1 MVVCY
6 NVTMVFSSSIQKE
19 NTMSI
24 IKTKNGTYRLRVYI
38 PEEVKSSLGVD
49 KKVIEKRFKI
59 RNDAKKYE
67 LELQN
72 KFDKIRSGDSVSLE
86 NSGSILF
93 SDFYQNVWWE
103 SYKAGQTTSTTKPPS
118 QATIVGTEIAF
129 RKHILPL
136 LGNYSIDFLN
146 QNKQVVLNLLT
157 QKAEEYANFKVIR
170 SYVNSIF
177 DWAEELEYI
186 ETNRLSKTISR
197 IKATKKIKLQESKK
211 DEDLYL
217 SQEELQAWF
226 TAFEKDLETEKI
238 LFKDYVLFY
247 TTFFLSDR
255 KSETYALQW
264 KHINFEKNEILIEQA
279 LDKFGNLKS
288 TKGNKK
294 TLFKAPKELMNILT
308 VWKIEQKK
316 QLKLFGIR
324 QNEKQFVFTYN
335 NRTNG
340 INVPLHIDYLNHRMN
355 SIRRRHPELPP
366 ASPHKLR
373 HTGATLAR
381 QAGTSLNAISEA
393 LTHSDI
399 QITKTYVNTTETVNQ
414 TAGEIA
420 FRSLKK

>member
-1 MVVCY
+1 MKSRY
-6 NVTMVFSSSIQKE
+6 FSSSIQKE

-24 IKTKNGTYRLRVYI
+24 TKTKNGTYRLRVYI
-38 PEEVKSSLGVD
+38 PEEVKSSLGID
-49 KKVIEKRFKI
+49 KKVIEKRFKS
-59 RNDAKKYE
+59 RSEAKRYE

-72 KFDKIRSGDSVSLE
+72 KIDKILSGESASLE

-103 SYKAGQTTSTTKPPS
+103 SYKAGQTTSTAKPPS

-247 TTFFLSDR
+247 TTFFLGDR
-255 KSETYALQW
+255 KSESYALQW
-264 KHINFEKNEILIEQA
+264 KHINTKEQEIQLVQT
-279 LDKFGNLKS
+279 LDKYKNPKS

-294 TLFKAPKELMNILT
+294 TTFRIPSELTNLLQE
-308 VWKIEQKK
+308 WKKQQKIELAKFNIIQTPE
-316 QLKLFGIR
+316 QY
-324 QNEKQFVFTYN
+324 VFTYID
-335 NRTNG
+335 TKG
-340 INVPLHIDYLNHRMN
+340 NVNSCLHADYLNNKMK
-355 SIRRRHPELPP
+355 SVKRRHPEL
-366 ASPHKLR
+366 AHATPHKLR
-373 HTGATLAR
+373 HTGATLAK
-381 QAGTSLNAISEA
+381 QAGTPMEDISEA
-393 LTHSDI
+393 LTHSDTI
-399 QITKTYVNTTETVNQ
+399 TTKTYVNTSNVIPM
-414 TAGEIA
+414 AVGEIA
-420 FRSLKK
+420 FRNLKK

>member
-1 MVVCY
+1 
-6 NVTMVFSSSIQKE
+6 MVFSSSIQKE

-24 IKTKNGTYRLRVYI
+24 TKTKNGTYRLRVYI
-38 PEEVKSSLGVD
+38 PEEVKSSLGID
-49 KKVIEKRFKI
+49 KKVIEKRFKS
-59 RNDAKKYE
+59 RSEAKRYE

-72 KFDKIRSGDSVSLE
+72 KIDKILSGGSASLE

-103 SYKAGQTTSTTKPPS
+103 SYKAGQTTSTAKPPS

-177 DWAEELEYI
+177 NWAEELEYI

-197 IKATKKIKLQESKK
+197 IKATKKIKLQEYKK

-226 TAFEKDLETEKI
+226 TAFEKDLETKKI

-247 TTFFLSDR
+247 TTFFLGDR
-255 KSETYALQW
+255 KSESYALQW
-264 KHINFEKNEILIEQA
+264 KHINTKEQEIQLVQA
-279 LDKFGNLKS
+279 LDKYKNPKS

-294 TLFKAPKELMNILT
+294 TTFRIPSELTNLLQE
-308 VWKIEQKK
+308 WKKQQKIELTKFNIIQTPD
-316 QLKLFGIR
+316 QY
-324 QNEKQFVFTYN
+324 VFTYID
-335 NRTNG
+335 TKG
-340 INVPLHIDYLNHRMN
+340 NVNSCLHADYLNNKMK
-355 SIRRRHPELPP
+355 SVKRRHPEL
-366 ASPHKLR
+366 AHATPHKLR
-373 HTGATLAR
+373 HTGATLAK
-381 QAGTSLNAISEA
+381 QAGTSMEAISEA
-393 LTHSDI
+393 LTHSDTI
-399 QITKTYVNTTETVNQ
+399 TTKTYVNTSNVIPM
-414 TAGEIA
+414 AVGEIA
-420 FRSLKK
+420 FRNLKK

>member
-24 IKTKNGTYRLRVYI
+24 TKTKNGTYRLRVYI
-38 PEEVKSSLGVD
+38 PEDVKSSLGVD
-49 KKVIEKRFKI
+49 KKVIEKRFKTRI
-59 RNDAKKYE
+59 EAKKYE

-72 KFDKIRSGDSVSLE
+72 KIDKIHSGDSVSLE

-103 SYKAGQTTSTTKPPS
+103 SYKAGQTTSTAKPPS

-136 LGNYSIDFLN
+136 LGNFSIDFLN

-238 LFKDYVLFY
+238 LFKEYVLFY
-247 TTFFLSDR
+247 TTFFLGDR
-255 KSETYALQW
+255 KSESYALQW
-264 KHINFEKNEILIEQA
+264 KHIYFKNQQIQLVQA
-279 LDKFGNLKS
+279 LDRYKNQKS
-288 TKGNKK
+288 TKGNEK
-294 TLFKAPKELMNILT
+294 TIFSIPQELTDLLNS
-308 VWKIEQKK
+308 WKK
-316 QLKLFGIR
+316 QQKSELASFNIM
-324 QNEKQFVFTYN
+324 QTPEQYVFTYID
-335 NRTNG
+335 TKG
-340 INVPLHIDYLNHRMN
+340 NVNSCLHADYLNNKMK
-355 SIRRRHPELPP
+355 SVKRRHPEL
-366 ASPHKLR
+366 AHATPHKLR
-373 HTGATLAR
+373 HTGATLAK
-381 QAGTSLNAISEA
+381 QAGTSMEAISEA
-393 LTHSDI
+393 LTHSDTI
-399 QITKTYVNTTETVNQ
+399 TTKTYVNTSNVIPM
-414 TAGEIA
+414 AVGEIA
-420 FRSLKK
+420 FRNLKK